1 MNTPDN
7 YDLWEAHEMQLERRR
22 MKRPKCCECGK
33 PIQSER
39 LYRIHGDIY
48 CPDCIEDF
56 AEEVE
61 DDEEY

>member
-1 MNTPDN
+1 MNVPDN
-7 YDLWEAHEMQLERRR
+7 FGLWEAHERQIERQR
-22 MKRPKCCECGK
+22 MKRPKCCECGEH
-33 PIQSER
+33 IQAER

-61 DDEEY
+61 DDERY

>member
-7 YDLWEAHEMQLERRR
+7 YDIWLAHDQQLERQR
-22 MKRPKCCECGK
+22 MKRPKCCECRK
-33 PIQSER
+33 HIQAER

-56 AEEVE
+56 AEDVE
-61 DDEEY
+61 DVEEY

>member
-1 MNTPDN
+1 MNVPDN
-7 YDLWEAHEMQLERRR
+7 FGLWESHEIQLERQR
-22 MKRPKCCECGK
+22 MNRPRCCECGEH
-33 PIQSER
+33 IQSIR

-61 DDEEY
+61 AYE